1 MMQFLAG
8 KQKSAEK
15 GHINTSK
22 ILMLALPGVKQ
33 YVACFAWCL
42 SSRRSS

>member
-1 MMQFLAG
+1 MMQLLAG

-33 YVACFAWCL
+33 YVVCFAWCVSL
-42 SSRRSS
+42 PS